1 MNRGLI
7 FLLSV
12 SDTWVTDWLNN
23 VVDFRPQA
31 QDTHFE
37 ISKHLPTTG
46 SSIGSV
52 CDNNTVLSMSI
63 IIYLK
68 PGQLLKMTT
77 LLKNHPTFQFL
88 DLIII

>member
-1 MNRGLI
+1 MINFLIVSFRCMNDRL
-7 FLLSV
+7 V
-12 SDTWVTDWLNN
+12 N
-23 VVDFRPQA
+23 VVDFRTLA
-31 QDTHFE
+31 QDTHFK
-37 ISKHLPTTG
+37 ISIYTPPHDRKFHRP
-46 SSIGSV
+46 V
-52 CDNNTVLSMSI
+52 CDNYAVLRMSI